1 MAWWRAHIGEAGGR
15 ETTLEPQCAA
25 AWAYA
30 LYRKFTYGEGMKKT
44 RVDAVTQYGN
54 PLNSVRLY
62 WAVWTYNKVQVSR
75 GGFGTAYRMGVF
87 NIL

>member
-1 MAWWRAHIGEAGGR
+1 M
-15 ETTLEPQCAA
+15 PCALVPLVA
-25 AWAYA
+25 
-30 LYRKFTYGEGMKKT
+30 KT
-44 RVDAVTQYGN
+44 RDGAQCPNDGAIPEPHQIGIPIWVDAVTQYGN

>member
-1 MAWWRAHIGEAGGR
+1 MPDEENTIQIYKW
-15 ETTLEPQCAA
+15 
-25 AWAYA
+25 
-30 LYRKFTYGEGMKKT
+30 
-44 RVDAVTQYGN
+44 VDAVTQYGN